1 MSKEVYDD
9 LSEELLRY
17 DNWNK
22 VDGLDELLPFNNF
35 PDYDCL
41 TDKEHWQLIIE
52 GWSGAEL
59 NSHKDHLNKWV
70 DILQRRE
77 PIDHFKRN
85 LPEQLTIYRGGYDWG
100 LSWTTSK
107 KKAEWF
113 IWRKTL
119 HKPLYNPKPKKTK
132 EPLSVLHVKK
142 KDIMFY
148 YNGRKEKEVVLI
160 PLALMKYLDRH
171 QIQNLKRG
179 F

>member
-22 VDGLDELLPFNNF
+22 VDGLDELLPFNNS

-77 PIDHFKRN
+77 PIDDFRRN
-85 LPEQLTIYRGGYDWG
+85 LPEQLTIYRGGYD
-100 LSWTTSK
+100 
-107 KKAEWF
+107 
-113 IWRKTL
+113 
-119 HKPLYNPKPKKTK
+119 
-132 EPLSVLHVKK
+132 
-142 KDIMFY
+142 
-148 YNGRKEKEVVLI
+148 
-160 PLALMKYLDRH
+160 
-171 QIQNLKRG
+171 
-179 F
+179 